1 VVKTAAKLATKKSA
15 AKKTIKKTIKKT
27 SKLASY
33 QKEPAPKK
41 EANPQA
47 PERKTLAPKIALQVN
62 VRRHV
67 NVRYVMRNVYF

>member
-1 VVKTAAKLATKKSA
+1 MVKTAAKLATKESA
-15 AKKTIKKTIKKT
+15 VKKTIKKK

-47 PERKTLAPKIALQVN
+47 PERKTLAPKITLQVN

-67 NVRYVMRNVYF
+67 NVRY